1 MSHGPQKNLK
11 VPPITTES
19 ALLTPCPA
27 AKAEVEHSKS
37 TEHSG
42 PTALLAQAVLLPF
55 F

>member
-1 MSHGPQKNLK
+1 MFHKRLLK
-11 VPPITTES
+11 FPPITTKS
-19 ALLTPCPA
+19 ALLPCPG